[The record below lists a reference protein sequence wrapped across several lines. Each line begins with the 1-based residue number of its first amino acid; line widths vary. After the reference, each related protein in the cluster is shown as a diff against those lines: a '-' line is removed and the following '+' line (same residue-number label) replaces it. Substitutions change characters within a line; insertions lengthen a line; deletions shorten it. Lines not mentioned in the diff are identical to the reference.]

1 MRGAVLHL
9 GDLGVGIG
17 PAHPVR
23 VGELLP
29 LAGAIDA
36 NKIVGRRRLDPAL
49 LGHALQHLPVGLAC
63 VPADDR
69 PQRGIG
75 LHRRGV
81 DADPLA
87 VHQTVLGDARQH
99 PAEHLLVDLLRQA
112 APRLRQPGMVRNP
125 LGRPQTQKLP
135 ERQRVG
141 AAPLDPPLGVDPL
154 EVADHVHPEVPARWN
169 RWRAHLGRIVRLAGR
184 LRESVEAGGDQHPLK
199 PIVEDVPRRAR
210 HLLPRHHQITLPI
223 PLPTQRHPGTPQ
235 IPDQPIE
242 SESADFVN
250 GLLG

>member
-1 MRGAVLHL
+1 MVDGARSTLVSFAAAACSVPDNVVVSPSSAGWISAATTAPVSRSTACSGLYARCVVPSFIL
-9 GDLGVGIG
+9 AILASGSV
-17 PAHPVR
+17 HPVR
-23 VGELLP
+23 VGELLA

-99 PAEHLLVDLLRQA
+99 PANTSSWTSCGR
-112 APRLRQPGMVRNP
+112 RLRVFDSQEWSGTRSVVR
-125 LGRPQTQKLP
+125 
-135 ERQRVG
+135 
-141 AAPLDPPLGVDPL
+141 
-154 EVADHVHPEVPARWN
+154 
-169 RWRAHLGRIVRLAGR
+169 
-184 LRESVEAGGDQHPLK
+184 
-199 PIVEDVPRRAR
+199 RRRNSLSDSASA
-210 HLLPRHHQITLPI
+210 
-223 PLPTQRHPGTPQ
+223 QRHS
-235 IPDQPIE
+235 IPR
-242 SESADFVN
+242 SE
-250 GLLG
+250 LIQ